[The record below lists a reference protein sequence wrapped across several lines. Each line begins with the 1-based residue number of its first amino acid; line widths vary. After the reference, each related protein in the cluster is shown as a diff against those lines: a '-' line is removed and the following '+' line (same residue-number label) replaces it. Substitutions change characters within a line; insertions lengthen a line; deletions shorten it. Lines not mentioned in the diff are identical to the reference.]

1 MSSRNGV
8 RRIDGPHGRD
18 GDPMNEHRRP
28 QWSERTGRRD
38 QGEDSHRVDR
48 TATPVL
54 GVLTLPARS
63 KRILV
68 VEDDPDMADTICEL
82 LCEQGYQTES
92 ASSGAD
98 AIAKVRAMSPALVI
112 LDMGLPD
119 QDGVQ
124 VALELVADRRTAQ
137 LPVLFVSGR
146 GDLAARVRECRQLN
160 CDFLRKPYHET
171 ELLARVER
179 CLAESDLRARLE
191 SDARIDELTGL
202 GNPRLLHERLGVEAA
217 RRARYGTPLTILVMD
232 LDGLKQINDRHG
244 HLTGT
249 AVLREVGAAL
259 RREIRETDVAFR
271 YGGDEFVVLL
281 PHTGMSDALA
291 FSERLL
297 EHIRTLRPSGIAIAV
312 SIGVAAYDD
321 NVDDSIQAQLARADS
336 ATYDAK
342 RLGGDRIVASQPLRA
357 TSPP

>member
-1 MSSRNGV
+1 
-8 RRIDGPHGRD
+8 
-18 GDPMNEHRRP
+18 MNEHRRH
-28 QWSERTGRRD
+28 QGSERVARLYRTD
-38 QGEDSHRVDR
+38 DPHRVDR

-68 VEDDPDMADTICEL
+68 VEDDRDMAQTICDL
-82 LCEQGYQTES
+82 LVEQGYQTES
-92 ASSGAD
+92 VVSGAD
-98 AIAKVRAMSPALVI
+98 AISKVRELMPALVI
-112 LDMGLPD
+112 LDVGLPD

-124 VALELVADRRTAQ
+124 VALELVSDRRTAH

-146 GDLAARVRECRQLN
+146 TDLAARVRECRQLN

-202 GNPRLLHERLGVEAA
+202 GNPRLLDERLGVESA

-232 LDGLKQINDRHG
+232 LDGLKQINDKHG
-244 HLTGT
+244 HMTGT
-249 AVLREVGAAL
+249 AVLREVGEAV

-281 PHTGMSDALA
+281 PHTGMPDAMA
-291 FSERLL
+291 FSDRLIT
-297 EHIRTLRPSGIAIAV
+297 HIRTLRPSGISISV

-321 NVDDSIQAQLARADS
+321 AIDDSIQAQLARADS
-336 ATYDAK
+336 ATYAAK
-342 RLGGDRIVASQPLRA
+342 RLGGNRIVASNGQREERPTSESQPPR
-357 TSPP
+357 

>member
-1 MSSRNGV
+1 MNERRHQSSERVSRLYNG
-8 RRIDGPHGRD
+8 
-18 GDPMNEHRRP
+18 GDPTRI
-28 QWSERTGRRD
+28 
-38 QGEDSHRVDR
+38 DR

-68 VEDDPDMADTICEL
+68 VEDDRDMAQTLCEL
-82 LCEQGYQTES
+82 LSEQGYQTES
-92 ASSGAD
+92 VVSGAD
-98 AIAKVRAMSPALVI
+98 AISKVRTLSPALVI
-112 LDMGLPD
+112 LDVGLPD
-119 QDGVQ
+119 QDGVA
-124 VALELVADRRTAQ
+124 VALELAGDRRTGH
-137 LPVLFVSGR
+137 LPVLFVSGHD
-146 GDLAARVRECRQLN
+146 DLAARVRECRQLN
-160 CDFLRKPYHET
+160 CDFLRKPYHEQ

-202 GNPRLLHERLGVEAA
+202 GNPRLLYERLGVESA

-232 LDGLKQINDRHG
+232 LDGLKQINDKHG

-249 AVLREVGAAL
+249 AVLREVGEAV

-281 PHTGMSDALA
+281 PHTGMVDAMA

-297 EHIRTLRPSGIAIAV
+297 GHIRRLRPSGISVSA

-321 NVDDSIQAQLARADS
+321 AIDDSIQAQLARADS
-336 ATYDAK
+336 ATYAAK
-342 RLGGDRIVASQPLRA
+342 RLGGNRIVASDGQREERAPGSPPLR
-357 TSPP
+357 

>member
-1 MSSRNGV
+1 
-8 RRIDGPHGRD
+8 
-18 GDPMNEHRRP
+18 MNEYRR
-28 QWSERTGRRD
+28 QQSERAARPYRPD
-38 QGEDSHRVDR
+38 DSHRVDR

-68 VEDDPDMADTICEL
+68 VEDDRDMAQTICDL
-82 LCEQGYQTES
+82 LREQGYQTES
-92 ASSGAD
+92 VVSGAD
-98 AIAKVRAMSPALVI
+98 AIAKVRELMPALVL
-112 LDMGLPD
+112 LDVGLPD
-119 QDGVQ
+119 QDGVE
-124 VALELVADRRTAQ
+124 VALELVRDRRTAH

-146 GDLAARVRECRQLN
+146 DDLASRVRECRQLN

-202 GNPRLLHERLGVEAA
+202 GNPRLLDERLGVEAA

-232 LDGLKQINDRHG
+232 LDGLKQVNDQHG

-249 AVLREVGAAL
+249 AVLRDVGEAV

-281 PHTGMSDALA
+281 PHTEMTDALA
-291 FSERLL
+291 FAERLIS
-297 EHIRTLRPSGIAIAV
+297 HIRLLRPAGLTVSV
-312 SIGVAAYDD
+312 SIGVAAFDD
-321 NVDDSIQAQLARADS
+321 AIDDSIQAQLARADS
-336 ATYDAK
+336 ATYAAK
-342 RLGGDRIVASQPLRA
+342 RMGGNRIVASNGQREERVSSGSQPPR
-357 TSPP
+357 

>member
-1 MSSRNGV
+1 MSGQ
-8 RRIDGPHGRD
+8 RRHSP
-18 GDPMNEHRRP
+18 
-28 QWSERTGRRD
+28 SERLNRLDGADT
-38 QGEDSHRVDR
+38 HIDR

-68 VEDDPDMADTICEL
+68 VEDDADMAETLCEL
-82 LCEQGYQTES
+82 LVEQGYQTES
-92 ASSGAD
+92 VMSGAD
-98 AIAKVRAMSPALVI
+98 AIAKVRALSPALVI
-112 LDMGLPD
+112 LDVNLPD
-119 QDGVQ
+119 QDGLQ
-124 VALELVADRRTAQ
+124 VAMELVKDRRTAT

-146 GDLAARVRECRQLN
+146 DDLATRVRECHLLN
-160 CDFLRKPYHET
+160 CDFLRKPYHEQ
-171 ELLARVER
+171 ELMARVER

-202 GNPRLLHERLGVEAA
+202 GNPRLLDERLGVEAA

-232 LDGLKQINDRHG
+232 LDGLKQVNDRHG

-249 AVLREVGAAL
+249 AVLRAVGEAV

-281 PHTGMSDALA
+281 PHTGMVDALA

-297 EHIRTLRPSGIAIAV
+297 GRIRKLRPCEIPVSA

-321 NVDDSIQAQLARADS
+321 AIDDSIQAQLARADS
-336 ATYDAK
+336 ATYAAK
-342 RLGGDRIVASQPLRA
+342 RLGGNRIVASNGQRDERTPD
-357 TSPP
+357 SPSTR

>member
-1 MSSRNGV
+1 
-8 RRIDGPHGRD
+8 
-18 GDPMNEHRRP
+18 MNEYRRHRS
-28 QWSERTGRRD
+28 SESVSHLARGD
-38 QGEDSHRVDR
+38 ESHRVDR

-68 VEDDPDMADTICEL
+68 VEDDRDMAQTLCEL
-82 LCEQGYQTES
+82 LREQGYQTES
-92 ASSGAD
+92 VVSGAD
-98 AIAKVRAMSPALVI
+98 AIAKVRALSPALVI
-112 LDMGLPD
+112 LDVGLPD

-124 VALELVADRRTAQ
+124 VALELVSDRRTAQ

-146 GDLAARVRECRQLN
+146 DNLAARVRECRQLN
-160 CDFLRKPYHET
+160 CDFLRKPYGET

-179 CLAESDLRARLE
+179 CLAESDVRARLE

-232 LDGLKQINDRHG
+232 LDGLKQINDKHG

-249 AVLREVGAAL
+249 AVLREVGEAV

-281 PHTGMSDALA
+281 PHTGMTDAMA
-291 FSERLL
+291 FSDRLL
-297 EHIRTLRPSGIAIAV
+297 GHIRTLRPAGLPVSV

-321 NVDDSIQAQLARADS
+321 AVDDSIQAQLARADS
-336 ATYDAK
+336 ATYAAK
-342 RLGGDRIVASQPLRA
+342 RLGGNRIVASNGQREERTPE
-357 TSPP
+357 SPHPR

>member
-1 MSSRNGV
+1 MN
-8 RRIDGPHGRD
+8 DHGRH
-18 GDPMNEHRRP
+18 P
-28 QWSERTGRRD
+28 SERANR
-38 QGEDSHRVDR
+38 SHEEGSHQVDR

-68 VEDDPDMADTICEL
+68 VEDDPDMAETICEL
-82 LCEQGYQTES
+82 LSEQGYQTES
-92 ASSGAD
+92 AVSGAD
-98 AIAKVRAMSPALVI
+98 AIAKVRTLSPALVI
-112 LDMGLPD
+112 LDVGLPD
-119 QDGVQ
+119 QDGMQ
-124 VALELVADRRTAQ
+124 VALELVSDRRTAQ

-146 GDLAARVRECRQLN
+146 DDLAARVRECRQLT

-179 CLAESDLRARLE
+179 CLAESDHRARLE

-202 GNPRLLHERLGVEAA
+202 GNPRLLQERLSVEAA

-249 AVLREVGAAL
+249 HVLREVGEAL

-297 EHIRTLRPSGIAIAV
+297 DHIRTLRPSGIPISV

-321 NVDDSIQAQLARADS
+321 AVDDSIQAQLARADS
-336 ATYDAK
+336 ATYAAK
-342 RLGGDRIVASQPLRA
+342 RLGGNRIVASSGQRERRA
-357 TSPP
+357 SEPR

>member
-1 MSSRNGV
+1 MTEH
-8 RRIDGPHGRD
+8 RIRHGRTSRLAHD
-18 GDPMNEHRRP
+18 GEH
-28 QWSERTGRRD
+28 T
-38 QGEDSHRVDR
+38 RVDR

-68 VEDDPDMADTICEL
+68 VEDDRDMAEVICDSL
-82 LCEQGYQTES
+82 VRQGYQTES
-92 ASSGAD
+92 VMCGAD
-98 AIAKVRAMSPALVI
+98 ALTKVRALSPALIV
-112 LDMGLPD
+112 LDINLPD
-119 QDGVQ
+119 QDGVA
-124 VALELVADRRTAQ
+124 VALELLGDRRTAH

-146 GDLAARVRECRQLN
+146 TDLAARVRECRQLN
-160 CDFLRKPYHET
+160 CDFLRKPYHEQ

-202 GNPRLLHERLGVEAA
+202 GNPRLLDERLGVEAA

-232 LDGLKQINDRHG
+232 LDGLKQINDKHG

-249 AVLREVGAAL
+249 AVLREVGEAV
-259 RREIRETDVAFR
+259 RHEIRETDVAFR

-291 FSERLL
+291 FAERLL
-297 EHIRTLRPSGIAIAV
+297 GHIRSLRPHGIPV
-312 SIGVAAYDD
+312 SASMGVAAFDD
-321 NVDDSIQAQLARADS
+321 AIDDSIQAQLARADA
-336 ATYDAK
+336 ATYAAK
-342 RLGGDRIVASQPLRA
+342 RTGGNRIVASHGHREQPYPE
-357 TSPP
+357 SPAPR